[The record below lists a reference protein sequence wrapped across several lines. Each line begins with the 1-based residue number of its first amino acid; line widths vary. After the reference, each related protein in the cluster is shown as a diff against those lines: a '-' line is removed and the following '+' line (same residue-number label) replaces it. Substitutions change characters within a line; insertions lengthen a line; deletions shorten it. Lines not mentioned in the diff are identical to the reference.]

1 MQPRSSRLTNLGMW
15 WLTHHRAWAMWWYNR
30 AFMPLGVYFQKKL
43 VLEPGMMDPDGVDE
57 VFLMCRKENVR

>member
-1 MQPRSSRLTNLGMW
+1 MW

-43 VLEPGMMDPDGVDE
+43 TLEPGMIATAAVDE
-57 VFLMCRKENVR
+57 VFLACRKSNVH